1 MIGCSVTTRLTNKQ
15 KKDILIEIG
24 RGIEYMHTCGFI
36 HRDIKINNIL
46 LKNGHALI
54 ADFGL
59 ARELGR
65 NQLLMTVVGTPV
77 TSDLLSLLTVELLLR
92 F

>member
-1 MIGCSVTTRLTNKQ
+1 MTTRLTNKQ

-24 RGIEYMHTCGFI
+24 RGIEYMHTCGLI

-59 ARELGR
+59 ARELMEH

-77 TSDLLSLLTVELLLR
+77 TLDLFSLLTVELLLR